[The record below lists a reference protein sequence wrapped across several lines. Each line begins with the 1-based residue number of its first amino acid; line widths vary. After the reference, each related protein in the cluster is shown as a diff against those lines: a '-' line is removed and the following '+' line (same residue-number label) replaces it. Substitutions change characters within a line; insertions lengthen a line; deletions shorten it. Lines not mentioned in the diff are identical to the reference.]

1 MNDTK
6 MTWPPALPFSTL
18 LALRLH
24 GESRE
29 TAPLGEEDDTIVA
42 ALAAADELIGLR
54 FVEPEESFARSLET
68 RLLAH
73 AQAWATT
80 TLPGT
85 RPADQR
91 NTVRARRTGFATGRR
106 PPTYRIRTPWSLIAA
121 CLALVIGI
129 AAITGVVAAAAEPGS
144 PLYAL
149 HRFEQ
154 GVQVQLAATAAD
166 RVQLHLANAR
176 AALASL
182 DAAVAQQE
190 GDPTYSD
197 ALATLRSEDH
207 AAATALQTL
216 PAGSERNNLSTQLD
230 ALHQQER
237 QDLYAA
243 LPVIGWPDQLA
254 TTWALGSLG
263 AAIPQVT
270 SVTLEQLAP
279 GGVRGWKVTIRGVGF
294 APGAELVGSGGTV
307 VGHIVASGP
316 TQLIVDISD
325 SDRHLLGKG
334 AGVRNPDGT
343 ATGIGTLT
351 ETGSAK
357 GSSGGP
363 SGTPSPGGNGGGTH
377 GGGHQPTPS
386 PSVPRGR

>member
-1 MNDTK
+1 MPCWRYDSAVGAAKLRRWVKK
-6 MTWPPALPFSTL
+6 MTHSLPRSP
-18 LALRLH
+18 RL
-24 GESRE
+24 
-29 TAPLGEEDDTIVA
+29 TK
-42 ALAAADELIGLR
+42 LIGLR
-54 FVEPEESFARSLET
+54 FVEPDESFARSLET

-73 AQAWATT
+73 AQALATPR
-80 TLPGT
+80 LPGK
-85 RPADQR
+85 RPADQH
-91 NTVRARRTGFATGRR
+91 NTARARRNGFGTGRR
-106 PPTYRIRTPWSLIAA
+106 PPTYRTRAPWTLIAA

-129 AAITGVVAAAAEPGS
+129 ASITGVVAAAAEPGS

-154 GVQVQLAATAAD
+154 GVEVQLAPTAAD
-166 RVQLHLANAR
+166 RVELHVANAR
-176 AALASL
+176 AALESL
-182 DAAVAQQE
+182 NTAVAQRE

-207 AAATALQTL
+207 AAATTLQTL
-216 PAGSERNNLSTQLD
+216 PPGSQRNNLTTQLD
-230 ALHQQER
+230 ALRQDER
-237 QDLYAA
+237 SDLYAA

-254 TTWALGSLG
+254 TTQALGSLG

-307 VGHIVASGP
+307 VGHIVTSGS
-316 TQLIVDISD
+316 TQLILDISE

-343 ATGIGTLT
+343 ATGLGTLT
-351 ETGSAK
+351 ETSSAK
-357 GSSGGP
+357 GSGGGP
-363 SGTPSPGGNGGGTH
+363 PGTPSPGGNGGGTH